1 MTTFLSFSPPRMS
14 CRQGHKQGRVRSAGH
29 ADGTNHTDKNI
40 RRKSGNTRCASDCEK
55 VASQLEAIMQD
66 SVVARLMVCRDEFG
80 PSRSSNSCKLNEQ
93 TRTGATVY
101 TASL

>member
-1 MTTFLSFSPPRMS
+1 M
-14 CRQGHKQGRVRSAGH
+14 RSAGH

-55 VASQLEAIMQD
+55 VASQLEATMQD
-66 SVVARLMVCRDEFG
+66 PVVARLMVCRDEFG
-80 PSRSSNSCKLNEQ
+80 PSRSSNSSKLNEQ